1 MPRSEKEGLLSRWS
15 RLKHAS
21 AAKGAA
27 PGESTSASR
36 AAAVKT
42 DVSAKGNTE
51 ENDATDA
58 LPDLPP
64 LESLTPESDFQPFMD
79 PRVADGVRR
88 AALKTLFRS
97 PAFNVTD
104 GLDEYAGDYTKLETL
119 TPAMVAALKH
129 TRRTLFGHHDAP
141 DEHGSAIA
149 GTPHAETGQPEM
161 TQCDAAPSVNVH
173 LTDEDRG
180 FASRRE
186 AHASQPQGDSGEA
199 GDDLSVGEHTSRGD
213 AVIAPDETGAPSA
226 GRSSNERPG
235 EQAGSKR
242 NA

>member
-1 MPRSEKEGLLSRWS
+1 MPRSEKEGVLARWS
-15 RLKHAS
+15 RLKHES

-27 PGESTSASR
+27 PGESTAASR
-36 AAAVKT
+36 AVAAKK
-42 DVSAKGNTE
+42 DDSAKGNAGG
-51 ENDATDA
+51 NDANDA

-64 LESLTPESDFQPFMD
+64 LESLTPDSDFQPFMD

-88 AALKTLFRS
+88 AALKTLFRN

-129 TRRTLFGHHDAP
+129 TRRTLLGERGATGD
-141 DEHGSAIA
+141 DVVDLEGSAHS
-149 GTPHAETGQPEM
+149 G
-161 TQCDAAPSVNVH
+161 AAQ

-180 FASRRE
+180 IASRSE
-186 AHASQPQGDSGEA
+186 ARASQPQRDAGEA
-199 GDDLSVGEHTSRGD
+199 GDDLPVGEHTGRGD
-213 AVIAPDETGAPSA
+213 AVIALDDTGAPSA
-226 GRSSNERPG
+226 GGSSNEKPG
-235 EQAGSKR
+235 GQAGSKR